1 MATRPRLPL
10 VQVLRACAAI
20 MVVVGHSVL
29 EVRSLAGDPGYL
41 RPFNHGFGVA
51 VFFVISGFIMAYT
64 TEDDFGSAEG
74 RRDFIVSR
82 LTRIVPLYW
91 LLTTLLL
98 TITLLAPSVLNSPR
112 PTVPMLLNSYL
123 FIPLRNPVGDY
134 FPILAPGWSLNYEM
148 FFYILFALAMFMP
161 RRLGLQVLLGGLVAI
176 VVLGVL
182 FPPDNAL
189 LFFWS
194 QPDILMFALGILI
207 ARYRVAL
214 TRLGVSAAAALI
226 LLGTGLY
233 VALHFAGPMNSL
245 GNAASSIVPAGM
257 IVLGTVILD
266 LRGKSLAPL
275 SLVLLGDASYS
286 LYLVH
291 MFVVRAIR
299 VAWNKLHIPAEPAI
313 FCIIALLASC
323 ALALV
328 IAAKFELPLHRKL
341 RSLVI
346 RRRPVTVPTALEVST
361 ETGGAS
367 LTDI

>member
-1 MATRPRLPL
+1 MATRPRLPM
-10 VQVLRACAAI
+10 VQALRACAAI

-29 EVRSLAGDPGYL
+29 EVRSLVGDPGYL
-41 RPFNHGFGVA
+41 RPFTHGFGVA

-64 TEDDFGSAEG
+64 TEEDFGSAQG

-82 LTRIVPLYW
+82 LTRIVSLYW

-98 TITLLAPSVLNSPR
+98 VIALLAPSVLNSPR
-112 PTVPMLLNSYL
+112 PTVPMLLNSYF

-148 FFYILFALAMFMP
+148 FFYVLFALAMFLP
-161 RRLGLQVLLGGLVAI
+161 RRLGLHVLVGGLVAI
-176 VVLGVL
+176 VVVGAL

-194 QPDILMFALGILI
+194 QPCLLMFALGILI
-207 ARYRVAL
+207 AQYRDAL
-214 TRLGVSAAAALI
+214 VRLGVAAASVLI
-226 LLGTGLY
+226 LLGTSLY
-233 VALHFAGPMNSL
+233 VGFHFAGPMNAL
-245 GNAASSIVPAGM
+245 GNAASSIVPAAM

-266 LRGKSLAPL
+266 LRGKSLAPF

-291 MFVVRAIR
+291 MFVVRAVR
-299 VAWNKLHIPAEPAI
+299 VVWNKLHIPAEPAI
-313 FCIIALLASC
+313 FCMLVLLISC

-328 IAAKFELPLHRKL
+328 VAAKFELPLHRKL
-341 RSLVI
+341 RSLII
-346 RRRPVTVPTALEVST
+346 RRRPVTAPTALE
-361 ETGGAS
+361 AS
-367 LTDI
+367 VEA